1 MAAVAEQQPEQ
12 PAQYSDV
19 QSGVDTRALALKRVG
34 VRGVRLPMRFLDG
47 ADGVST
53 IGDWRCYTD
62 LPADARGTHMSRL
75 VRALHKGCDP
85 FSFDSFAR
93 LPAEVL
99 KLLPGAA
106 ECDLSVRFDC
116 FIDKKA
122 PVTGESGFVDYRA
135 MFAAR
140 RRRDGSQRLIIGAT
154 APVTSLCPCSKAI
167 SDRGAHNQRSHL
179 TLYFEPGAPA
189 RMRDVIALIES
200 CASCELYSMLKRADE
215 RHVTERAFDNPKFVE
230 DMVRDL
236 AGSVGREVGALSY
249 RVEAENFESI
259 HNHSAFAMVES
270 PDFPADMVD

>member
-1 MAAVAEQQPEQ
+1 MAAVAQ
-12 PAQYSDV
+12 QYSDV
-19 QSGVDTRALALKRVG
+19 QSGVDTRALALNRVG
-34 VRGVRLPMRFLDG
+34 IRGVRLPMLFSDG
-47 ADGVST
+47 ADSIPS

-62 LPADARGTHMSRL
+62 LQADARGTHMSRL
-75 VRALHKGCDP
+75 VRALHRSSDL
-85 FSFDSFAR
+85 FNFERFAE
-93 LPAEVL
+93 LPGVVL
-99 KLLPGAA
+99 DLLPGAA

-140 RRRDGSQRLIIGAT
+140 RRRDGSQRTIIGAT

-167 SDRGAHNQRSHL
+167 SERGAHNQRSHL

-189 RMRDVIALIES
+189 RMRDIIALIES

-215 RHVTERAFDNPKFVE
+215 RHVTEKAYDNPKFVE

-236 AGSVGREVGALSY
+236 AGDVGREVGALSY

-270 PDFPADMVD
+270 PDFPADMLE